1 MNDQASNVV
10 IGDVEIEAYLSCP
23 TKARLLEDR
32 IDGSD
37 SELAERSLVIRTH
50 FRNKQRAIVEK
61 TYRTAVCP
69 AGISVEAA
77 FAQSKAQIVFDVPVT
92 EPGLRTVL
100 HGVRF

>member
-37 SELAERSLVIRTH
+37 SELAD
-50 FRNKQRAIVEK
+50 
-61 TYRTAVCP
+61 AV
-69 AGISVEAA
+69 S
-77 FAQSKAQIVFDVPVT
+77 
-92 EPGLRTVL
+92 
-100 HGVRF
+100 